1 MMTAVDVDFNAVQLG
16 FAERLLEVIDAGRR
30 TATYKLALL
39 LALVDLCS
47 RHSSADGR
55 APSVLYTR
63 EIAEQ
68 IAAIYWPQVVA
79 YRQSSNADA
88 IVLRQISLP
97 QASIVNAVR
106 RFRELAEG
114 RGATSL
120 HLARRQLGDE
130 YQQMVDQAEVT
141 IAAQPLPRFQRV
153 GTAEADFPFIYDLAW
168 GPREHFTIRRL
179 RAAGPRGLEV
189 PLRPG
194 AGDELVRLAPLIR
207 PLIELHWTR
216 MVAQLNGVART
227 EENLRRHLFGSERPD
242 PPASLRAGIADLQ
255 AGRCFYCGDR
265 LGAKPHADHF
275 IPRVRCGLDV
285 VENLVLA
292 DAACNSDK
300 RDLLPGAQLVAAWA
314 GRNSAHEARL
324 ADLGAD
330 NRWET
335 DSAGVHAVARSIYR
349 HLPAGVAPV
358 WLGRGRVGRADP
370 DAALAALI
378 ATA

>member
-1 MMTAVDVDFNAVQLG
+1 M
-16 FAERLLEVIDAGRR
+16 
-30 TATYKLALL
+30 
-39 LALVDLCS
+39 
-47 RHSSADGR
+47 
-55 APSVLYTR
+55 
-63 EIAEQ
+63 
-68 IAAIYWPQVVA
+68 
-79 YRQSSNADA
+79 
-88 IVLRQISLP
+88 LRQISLP

-141 IAAQPLPRFQRV
+141 IAAQPLPRLQTV

-216 MVAQLNGVART
+216 MVAQLNDVART

-265 LGAKPHADHF
+265 ARCQTARGPLHPSRALRPRRRGELGPGGCRLQQRQERPIAWRSTCGCVGGPQQRASGS
-275 IPRVRCGLDV
+275 PRGPRRRQPLGDRLGGGACRRALYLPAPACRRGAGLARPRAGGSGRSRCCPGRAHCYCVTPVEDDAVRSIGRLDILEEQPV
-285 VENLVLA
+285 AET
-292 DAACNSDK
+292 AA
-300 RDLLPGAQLVAAWA
+300 VAA
-314 GRNSAHEARL
+314 
-324 ADLGAD
+324 
-330 NRWET
+330 
-335 DSAGVHAVARSIYR
+335 
-349 HLPAGVAPV
+349 PV
-358 WLGRGRVGRADP
+358 VS
-370 DAALAALI
+370 
-378 ATA
+378 